1 LKPARGLVLVELAQT
16 EETIPGGRILLTQN
30 EREKMAAYQMQVIAV
45 GQAAICENP
54 KRCDRSHA
62 EFTHR
67 SGKLERA
74 HMIPEA
80 LKPNAWVLI
89 RPRSLI
95 DAGTETKRYLVRQD
109 DILAA
114 FTNG

>member
-1 LKPARGLVLVELAQT
+1 MIPARGLVLVELAQT

-45 GQAAICENP
+45 GQPAICEHP
-54 KRCDRSHA
+54 KTCDRTHA
-62 EFTHR
+62 ALTHR
-67 SGKLERA
+67 NGKLEHIIA
-74 HMIPEA
+74 TV

-95 DAGTETKRYLVRQD
+95 DAGTETNRYLVRQD

-114 FTNG
+114 FTND